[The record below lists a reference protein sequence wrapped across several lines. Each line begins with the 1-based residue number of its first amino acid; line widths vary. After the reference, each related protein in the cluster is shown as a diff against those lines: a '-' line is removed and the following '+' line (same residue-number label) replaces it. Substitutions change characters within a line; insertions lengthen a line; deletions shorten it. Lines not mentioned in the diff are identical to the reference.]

1 MKTDEKI
8 PRVRFNGE
16 INIITLKEVDKFFTD
31 EEFEKLF
38 NSFDLNSEN
47 FDKFLNSHDLFHFL
61 AGYFKI
67 YISSSTE
74 AKKNFIEFNLER
86 LKIKPDE
93 KLFKELQW
101 GLESALSKMSE
112 GKKQGFKEFAEN
124 FYESMFYRG
133 LQYVRAEFE
142 VQDARSG
149 SAEGSQKDEP
159 EGDKPEGDT
168 PEGGVSNAVLDLNK
182 ARGGA

>member
-1 MKTDEKI
+1 MKPDKKI
-8 PRVRFNGE
+8 SRVRFDDK

-38 NSFDLNSEN
+38 DSFDN

-61 AGYFKI
+61 AGNFKI

-74 AKKNFIEFNLER
+74 AKKIFIEFNLEG
-86 LKIKPDE
+86 LKINPDE
-93 KLFKELQW
+93 ELFKKLQSR
-101 GLESALSKMSE
+101 LESALSKMSE
-112 GKKQGFKEFAEN
+112 GKKQGFEEFAEN
-124 FYESMFYRG
+124 FYESMIYRG
-133 LQYVRAEFE
+133 LQNVSAEFK

-149 SAEGSQKDEP
+149 SAEGSQKD
-159 EGDKPEGDT
+159 KPEGDT
-168 PEGGVSNAVLDLNK
+168 PKDGVSDAVLDLNK

>member
-1 MKTDEKI
+1 MKPDKKI

-38 NSFDLNSEN
+38 NSSDLNSEN

-61 AGYFKI
+61 AGNFKI

-74 AKKNFIEFNLER
+74 AKKIFIEFNLEG
-86 LKIKPDE
+86 LKINPDE
-93 KLFKELQW
+93 ELFKKLQSR
-101 GLESALSKMSE
+101 LESALSEMSE
-112 GKKQGFKEFAEN
+112 GKKQGFEEFVDN
-124 FYESMFYRG
+124 FYKSMFYRG
-133 LQYVRAEFE
+133 LEYVSAEFK

-159 EGDKPEGDT
+159 EEDT
-168 PEGGVSNAVLDLNK
+168 PKDDVSNPVLLKLNN